1 MTPSSPPT
9 PQRRARAVLGLLV
22 LALCSAA
29 AQAVPSFSRQTG
41 MDCSGCHV
49 GAFGPQLTPAGM
61 RFKLGG
67 YTDTDGKDGKIPL
80 SAMVVASWAR
90 TRHDQDPAPD
100 HLKPNNNT
108 TLDEASLFLAGRL
121 GEQLGGFVQ
130 ATYNGI
136 DHSVALDQTD
146 LRWARP
152 LQWGGKELLLGVT
165 VNNNPTVQDP
175 LNTLPVWGYPYIGP
189 EAGFGT
195 GEAASLVNGGLS
207 QRVLGASAYA
217 FWDKSLYAELGSYRS
232 LSPSVQRKLGAGDDA
247 QRLAGNV
254 YWRLAWMR
262 DLGAR
267 SFSAGVFGWN
277 AALAPDREP
286 GTASDRVRD
295 MGLDASY
302 QFLGTREHIATVSG
316 SLVRERRRLGDGSG
330 TGRLTEQRLNASY
343 HFRNTWGASAGYF
356 DTHGS
361 DPASATRDQL
371 LQLDW
376 TPWGK
381 EDQAAP
387 APFGWAN
394 LRLGAQLWH
403 YSRFG
408 GDSTGASG
416 HDTLHLFAWT
426 AF

>member
-1 MTPSSPPT
+1 MTSRLPP
-9 PQRRARAVLGLLV
+9 RHRWASAALGLLV
-22 LALCSAA
+22 LALCSAT

-49 GAFGPQLTPAGM
+49 GAFGPQLTPAGI

-67 YTDTDGKDGKIPL
+67 YTDTDGKAGKVPL
-80 SAMVVASWAR
+80 SGMVVASWAR
-90 TRHDQDPAPD
+90 TRHDQNPAPD
-100 HLKPNNNT
+100 HLKANNNA
-108 TLDEASLFLAGRL
+108 TLDEASLFLAGGL
-121 GEQLGGFVQ
+121 GEQLGAFVQ

-146 LRWARP
+146 VRWARP
-152 LQWGGKELLLGVT
+152 LQWGGRELLVGAT

-175 LNTLPVWGYPYIGP
+175 LNTLPVWSYPFTGP

-195 GEAASLVNGGLS
+195 GEAASLINGGLA

-217 FWDKSLYAELGSYRS
+217 FWDQSVYAELGSYRS
-232 LSPSVQRKLGAGDDA
+232 LSSSVQHKLGAGDDS
-247 QRLAGNV
+247 QRLGGNA
-254 YWRLAWMR
+254 YWRLAYLR
-262 DLGAR
+262 DLGAQ

-277 AALAPDREP
+277 ASLAPDRQP

-295 MGLDASY
+295 IGVDASY

-316 SLVRERRRLGDGSG
+316 SLVRERKRLGDGSG
-330 TGRLTEQRLNASY
+330 TDRLTEQRLNASY
-343 HFRNTWGASAGYF
+343 HFQNTWGASAGHF
-356 DTHGS
+356 NTHGS
-361 DPASATRDQL
+361 DPASATRGQL

-381 EDQAAP
+381 EDHSAP
-387 APFGWAN
+387 EPVSWAH
-394 LRLGAQLWH
+394 LRLGVQLWH
-403 YSRFG
+403 YNRFAG
-408 GDSTGASG
+408 ESTGASA